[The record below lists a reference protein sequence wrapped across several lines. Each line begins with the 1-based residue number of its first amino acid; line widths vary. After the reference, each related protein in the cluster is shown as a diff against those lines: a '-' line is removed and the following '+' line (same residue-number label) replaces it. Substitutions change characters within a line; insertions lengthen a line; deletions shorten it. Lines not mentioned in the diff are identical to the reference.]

1 MPTDSPAF
9 SASSPRIEVDSDVNG
24 GAVIFAKSTSNR
36 PGRAEIWA
44 RVWFVLALGTLAY
57 FVPLTEIGRA
67 AFAGSQSV
75 YLLVAPILAGLVAS
89 GYVGAPRGAHDTD
102 MDWIGALLV
111 AVCGFATIWLI
122 GDRLPT
128 MAALW
133 HLDNVGLI
141 VWIVASGMVVFSARH
156 ILRMW
161 HVWVVG
167 LLLAPVTPFLL
178 VTAQFGGTDTAIA
191 MTTATLGSLA
201 VFLATRWADLR
212 SRLLITV
219 ANVALSAAAVLLL
232 AEASLYVRVLLAAGA
247 VPVLVVLAAH
257 RLVPG
262 ARDTGTSAAT
272 AGLPRRRLHSYV
284 ALILAAAAMFWA
296 HLPMARPAPVAEAP
310 SDWVAEAAL
319 DPIESFDFITDFL
332 GPDAT
337 LTRYRA
343 LGGAGEYQT
352 VVDVMTAPSLGRLQD
367 FSDAVW
373 YPSTAPVN
381 YRPYDVAPAAD
392 RPAPAGIQ
400 TAHSDA
406 DAAQV
411 QGAPNW
417 NAVTWIWHSGNAF
430 QRVTVV
436 TSQSRG
442 VPAPAPRP
450 LTVQNLVVE
459 PALWMTRQQQLQAGA
474 LDPIVAAS
482 TNVVVQR
489 LLAVGSSPS

>member
-1 MPTDSPAF
+1 VGDSE
-9 SASSPRIEVDSDVNG
+9 S
-24 GAVIFAKSTSNR
+24 
-36 PGRAEIWA
+36 
-44 RVWFVLALGTLAY
+44 
-57 FVPLTEIGRA
+57 
-67 AFAGSQSV
+67 
-75 YLLVAPILAGLVAS
+75 
-89 GYVGAPRGAHDTD
+89 
-102 MDWIGALLV
+102 DWIGALLV
-111 AVCGFATIWLI
+111 AVGGFATLWLI
-122 GDRLPT
+122 SDRLPT

-141 VWIVASGMVVFSARH
+141 VWIIASGMVVFSARH
-156 ILRMW
+156 MLRMW
-161 HVWVVG
+161 HVWVAG

-178 VTAQFGGTDTAIA
+178 VTAQFGGTDTAIT
-191 MTTATLGSLA
+191 MTTAALGALA

-219 ANVALSAAAVLLL
+219 ADIALSAAAALLL
-232 AEASLYVRVLLAAGA
+232 AETSLYLRVLLAAGV

-257 RLVPG
+257 RLVGG
-262 ARDTGTSAAT
+262 ARDTGTPAVT
-272 AGLPRRRLHSYV
+272 AGLPRRRLHSYIV
-284 ALILAAAAMFWA
+284 LILVAAAMLWA
-296 HLPMARPAPVAEAP
+296 HLPMTRPAPVAEAP

-319 DPIESFDFITDFL
+319 DPIEDFDFITDFL

-337 LTRYRA
+337 FTRYRA

-352 VVDVMTAPSLGRLQD
+352 VVDVMSAPSLGRLQD

-373 YPSTAPVN
+373 YPSASPVN
-381 YRPYDVAPAAD
+381 YQPYDVAPAAG

-417 NAVTWIWHSGNAF
+417 NAVTWIWRSGNVF

-450 LTVQNLVVE
+450 LTVHNVVVE
-459 PALWMTRQQQLQAGA
+459 PALWITRQQQLQAGA

-489 LLAVGSSPS
+489 LLAVAAPQQGATPVS